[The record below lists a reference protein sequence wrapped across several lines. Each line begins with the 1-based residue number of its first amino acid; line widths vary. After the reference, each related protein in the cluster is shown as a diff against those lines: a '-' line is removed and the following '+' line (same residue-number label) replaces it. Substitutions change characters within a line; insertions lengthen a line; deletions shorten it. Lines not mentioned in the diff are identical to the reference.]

1 MIRERALVLALAAG
15 ALGLFYVLFFPKP
28 PSEAPAIA
36 LPLSTESRPEG
47 YLAVWRWLA
56 EQHIPAVSLRYRYD
70 RLPALLPRS
79 TGNLLLASMP
89 QQVPTRAAE
98 MAALQSWVERGNTL
112 LIVAAFLDTP
122 LWVINPDPEVQERIE
137 HLTGLHVETPR
148 PQARFNDLKSLLI
161 DRLDIH
167 PRGAHALTTG
177 VQQITAVSKLPLRR
191 AQLRGGTD
199 TIPLEL
205 AARNDGGD
213 AALWLVRRGAGQ
225 IILSAVASPFS
236 NGGVPLADNARLL
249 ANIIS
254 WCRGSGGTVVFDDAH
269 QGATAFYDGKAFFAD
284 PRLHYTIGW
293 LLLLWL
299 AMVLGA
305 LPLRAAQGSWQP
317 VRETAYVEASARYFA
332 AVVPPSAAAQRLIE
346 NFLRGLRTGNDT
358 DTGTDLWHRFD
369 TDPRVLPGQRR
380 ALHSLYARA
389 CSGKRIPLVRL
400 QNLLAQLRRTLE

>member
-28 PSEAPAIA
+28 QSDSSAIA
-36 LPLSTESRPEG
+36 RPLSTESRPEG
-47 YLAVWRWLA
+47 YLAVSRWLA
-56 EQHIPAVSLRYRYD
+56 EQHVPTVSLRYRYD
-70 RLPALLPRS
+70 RLPALLPKP
-79 TGNLLLASMP
+79 TGNLLLVSMP

-98 MAALQSWVERGNTL
+98 MTALQSWVEHGNTL
-112 LIVAAFLDTP
+112 LIMAALLDTP
-122 LWVINPDPEVQERIE
+122 LWVINPDSEVKERIE
-137 HLTGLHVETPR
+137 HLTGLRVDTPKDR
-148 PQARFNDLKSLLI
+148 VNDLKSLLI

-191 AQLRGGTD
+191 AQMHGIGD

-205 AARNDGGD
+205 AVRNDGGD
-213 AALWLVRRGAGQ
+213 PALWLVRRGAGQ

-236 NGGVPLADNARLL
+236 NGGVILADNARLL
-249 ANIIS
+249 ANIVS
-254 WCRGSGGTVVFDDAH
+254 WCRESGGTVVFDDAH
-269 QGATAFYDGKAFFAD
+269 QGATAYYDGKAFFAD
-284 PRLHYTIGW
+284 PRLHYTLGW

-305 LPLRAAQGSWQP
+305 LPMRAAQRSWQP

-346 NFLRGLRTGNDT
+346 NFLHGLRVDNDT
-358 DTGTDLWHRFD
+358 GAASDLWRQFD
-369 TDPRVLPGQRR
+369 SDPRVPPAQRR

-389 CSGKRIPLVRL
+389 CAGRRVPLVRL
-400 QNLLAQLRRTLE
+400 QNLLAQLRRNLE